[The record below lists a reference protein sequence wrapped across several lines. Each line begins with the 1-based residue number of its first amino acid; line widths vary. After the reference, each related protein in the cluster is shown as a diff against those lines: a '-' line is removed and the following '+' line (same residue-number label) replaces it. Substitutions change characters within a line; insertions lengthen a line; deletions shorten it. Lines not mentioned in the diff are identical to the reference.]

1 MPDKLTLAQRLD
13 LYADPRMKDPAI
25 RYQVL
30 QKLDPEDKAW
40 LLESERADAPP
51 DTQAWL
57 KGKVEGAA
65 DYARQNPAETGAIV
79 GGLLAAPLTGS
90 TSAWPA
96 MAAAGLGGAGG
107 AGLGLLTSAALDP
120 TSPAPRTSTG
130 VVADMAKQ
138 GALQAGMEG
147 GVRGVAT
154 ALRAGAPK
162 VMELG
167 LQRPRSAQLDFPN
180 AATRLVDESIIP
192 RGTNVERALNA
203 TERKIGLDAL
213 QFDLAAAGLDRAGV
227 PTSMRKALPPAR
239 TTIPLGEAPK
249 PSGGR
254 PAVQRAN
261 VTQLREQN
269 QSTRLQ
275 GLHPD
280 NPFDPIFGQGP
291 QSGSPQATGDVPR
304 GPGVMFGSD
313 ASRARPT
320 PLLPNAPMA
329 DPFRIADEARAFA
342 FKEGKMGGLGDAPGP
357 EVANLNAARDQYLKQ
372 NTRPRSLTETIE
384 QKRSYQARSRYNN
397 RPNAPTQTNESA
409 LFDKGVA
416 AANRSEAI
424 RLLPSLEN
432 DLSKEQDLLGALTA
446 LQTRSKNGMPNTVI
460 GAAKHLA
467 FQPGVMGTAAI
478 GMNRTGRALQRL
490 SPAQI
495 RAAFN
500 ALLAMSQDAQDGQ

>member
-13 LYADPRMKDPAI
+13 LYADPRMKDPKI

-65 DYARQNPAETGAIV
+65 DYARKNPAETGAII
-79 GGLLAAPLTGS
+79 GGLAVAPFTGGAG
-90 TSAWPA
+90 AWPA
-96 MAAAGLGGAGG
+96 IATTGLGGVGG

-120 TSPAPRTSTG
+120 ASPAPNTSTG
-130 VVADMAKQ
+130 VVSEMLKQ

-147 GVRGVAT
+147 AGRGAIKT
-154 ALRAGAPK
+154 LQWGAPK

-180 AATRLVDESIIP
+180 AAKRLVDERIIP
-192 RGTNVERALNA
+192 WGSNVQRALDA
-203 TERKIGLDAL
+203 TERKVSNDAL
-213 QFDLAAAGLDRAGV
+213 QFDLSAAGLDRAGV
-227 PTSMRKALPPAR
+227 PTNMRLALPPAQGR
-239 TTIPLGEAPK
+239 VPVPAGSTLSSNNPSAPSTLVTDAARVMRKAGDPGEAQLGEVV
-249 PSGGR
+249 S
-254 PAVQRAN
+254 N
-261 VTQLREQN
+261 
-269 QSTRLQ
+269 
-275 GLHPD
+275 
-280 NPFDPIFGQGP
+280 
-291 QSGSPQATGDVPR
+291 
-304 GPGVMFGSD
+304 
-313 ASRARPT
+313 
-320 PLLPNAPMA
+320 PMA
-329 DPFRIADEARAFA
+329 RSAQQPGAYPGQVDPFKIADKAQNFA
-342 FKEGKMGGLGDAPGP
+342 FREGKMGGLGDAPGP
-357 EVANLNAARDQYLKQ
+357 EVGNLNAAREQYLKQ

-424 RLLPSLEN
+424 RLLPSLEQ
-432 DLSKEQDLLGALTA
+432 DFAKEQDLLGAIAA
-446 LQTRSKNGMPNTVI
+446 LQTRAKNGMPNTLI
-460 GAAKHLA
+460 GAAKHLM
-467 FQPGVMGTAAI
+467 FQPSVMGATAV
-478 GMNRTGRALQRL
+478 GMDKAANTMQRL
-490 SPAQI
+490 SAARV

-500 ALLAMSQDAQDGQ
+500 AMLAASNDANQSE